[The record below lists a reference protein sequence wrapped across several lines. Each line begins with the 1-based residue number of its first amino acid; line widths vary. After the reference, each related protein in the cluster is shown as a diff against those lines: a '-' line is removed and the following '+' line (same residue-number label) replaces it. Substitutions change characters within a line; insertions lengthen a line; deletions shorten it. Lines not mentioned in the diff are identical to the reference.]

1 MENKYVQDALIQSAQ
16 QSVAWDRLR
25 LGKFTGSGISALMT
39 EPRTKA
45 EKESGAFSQTALKYI
60 HEKMMEEVIG
70 QVCYE
75 ASGRA
80 LDWGNEWEETALKEL
95 AKHIGSPPEKTE
107 LKPSFKL
114 FNEYSGCSPDAFM
127 YHAHHDIEV
136 GVEIKCPFNSINH
149 FYHSLVVDGESLKE
163 TNSDYYW
170 QVQMNM
176 LTFGITTWIFASF
189 DPRQPDHKIL
199 QYSFIHFHPEDC
211 ELLCEKLD
219 KAYAYKQ
226 NLLHEW
232 TNTKAL

>member
-95 AKHIGSPPEKTE
+95 AKHIGSPAEKTH
-107 LKPSFKL
+107 LKPSFKM
-114 FNEYSGCSPDAFM
+114 FNEYSGCSIPQPPLS
-127 YHAHHDIEV
+127 
-136 GVEIKCPFNSINH
+136 K
-149 FYHSLVVDGESLKE
+149 
-163 TNSDYYW
+163 
-170 QVQMNM
+170 
-176 LTFGITTWIFASF
+176 AS
-189 DPRQPDHKIL
+189 PPVANK
-199 QYSFIHFHPEDC
+199 PV
-211 ELLCEKLD
+211 
-219 KAYAYKQ
+219 
-226 NLLHEW
+226 
-232 TNTKAL
+232 AL